1 MLTEI
6 THSRRAS
13 KIARIHSFFSPSDIL
28 EELFYLIL
36 INSLF
41 SRDNLKTGPGSEN
54 YGNFEGKDDGFFLLF
69 YFLEGG
75 YVCMVLLF
83 SIE

>member
-1 MLTEI
+1 MLTEV

-13 KIARIHSFFSPSDIL
+13 KIARIHSFFLPSDIL

-41 SRDNLKTGPGSEN
+41 SRGNLKTTWKIMEILKARVMLS
-54 YGNFEGKDDGFFLLF
+54 FFFLF
-69 YFLEGG
+69 FFFLEGG
-75 YVCMVLLF
+75 YVCMVLLC